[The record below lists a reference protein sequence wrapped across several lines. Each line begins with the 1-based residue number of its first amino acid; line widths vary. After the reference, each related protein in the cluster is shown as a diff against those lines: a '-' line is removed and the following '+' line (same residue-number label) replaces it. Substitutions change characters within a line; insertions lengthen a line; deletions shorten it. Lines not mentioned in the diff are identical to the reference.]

1 VAELILVDSNVA
13 ICNIFLILDKLL
25 HMHRT
30 AAGAAKKMLPH
41 PETGRKQAV
50 FFRVTELSPGLK
62 GLGETAS
69 PRAIIME
76 CVAR

>member
-50 FFRVTELSPGLK
+50 
-62 GLGETAS
+62 
-69 PRAIIME
+69 
-76 CVAR
+76 